1 MQALRRRANIYV
13 MPRCS
18 AFQISDNA
26 APQPH
31 GLVAVWFGLTG
42 LSVIVLALLA
52 YRMTI
57 GVDLSDEL
65 YYATFLDG
73 WLKDGLGHSENLA
86 LQQSAAL
93 LILPAAQLYTWF
105 AGSERGLMLFLRFIF
120 LAMAGIASLCQYW
133 FISCVRGKAVAWSA
147 ALLVLCFIPFSLSAP
162 SYNTIG
168 MFGMLSALAL
178 FGAATLQRPQ
188 AKYSAVAAILSGLA
202 WMAAVIA
209 YPTMPVV
216 LLAFLAL
223 ALLAARDRSER
234 LHLLGYAMICLA
246 FQFCGAWLLLQL
258 YGWSR
263 IWQILQFTSGAMQNS
278 EYMSAKFA
286 RSLDLFVSHPAF
298 DMLCLAAVAVGI
310 WLLVAGRDRRRDV
323 WPGLLLWAIVLAS
336 YCTETALW
344 FHPHDIVVL
353 LALAGLF
360 VMRSF
365 GGAEGGPVIRVIYL
379 ASLVGGL
386 VTSVT
391 SSNGFYNFP
400 IGGLAAAALAPAML
414 VPRDAPWKA
423 VAGQCGLLLSTAVL
437 FCTSAFASVYGETSN
452 PLTAPALRVK
462 DGVFAGLLTTTD
474 QAAFITAATAV
485 LGEQV
490 GRGKTI
496 VVMGR
501 PPAIYLL
508 TDASPM
514 TLSTWD
520 FWQFYGSLPP
530 WVNALTEAF
539 YRVSVHRPDVVAVFN
554 DPQTYPLAPWARD
567 LLANYVAV
575 DRVSVG
581 SRTLSIYKLCNT
593 PACPAPTIRGARD

>member
-1 MQALRRRANIYV
+1 MRQT
-13 MPRCS
+13 S
-18 AFQISDNA
+18 TSW
-26 APQPH
+26 
-31 GLVAVWFGLTG
+31 LVAIWFGLMG

-57 GVDLSDEL
+57 GVDLSDESC
-65 YYATFLDG
+65 YATFLDG
-73 WLKDGLGHSENLA
+73 WLKDGLGHSENLVVH
-86 LQQSAAL
+86 QSAAL
-93 LILPAAQLYTWF
+93 LLLPAAQLYAWF

-120 LAMAGIASLCQYW
+120 LAMAGVASLCQYW
-133 FISCVRGKAVAWSA
+133 FISRIRGKPVALSS
-147 ALLVLCFIPFSLSAP
+147 ALLVLCFIPFSLPAP

-188 AKYSAVAAILSGLA
+188 APYSAVAAILSGLA

-209 YPTMPVV
+209 YPTMPVA

-234 LHLLGYAMICLA
+234 LHLLSYAMICLV
-246 FQFCGAWLLLQL
+246 FQFCGALLLLQL
-258 YGWSR
+258 YGWRR
-263 IWQILQFTSGAMQNS
+263 IWQILQFSSGVMQNS
-278 EYMSAKFA
+278 EDLSAKFA
-286 RSLDLFVSHPAF
+286 RSLDLFASHPAF
-298 DMLCLAAVAVGI
+298 DVLCLAAVTIGI
-310 WLLVAGRDRRRDV
+310 WLLVADRDRRRDV
-323 WPGLLLWAIVLAS
+323 WPGLLLLAIVLAS
-336 YCTETALW
+336 YCTETAVW

-365 GGAEGGPVIRVIYL
+365 DGAEGEPVVRVIYL

-386 VTSVT
+386 ITSVT
-391 SSNGFYNFP
+391 SNNGFYNFP

-423 VAGQCGLLLSTAVL
+423 VAGQCGLLLSTVVL
-437 FCTSAFASVYGETSN
+437 FCISAFGSVYGETSN
-452 PLTAPALRVK
+452 PLTTPAVRIK

-485 LGEQV
+485 LGKQV

-501 PPAIYLL
+501 PSAIYLL

-539 YRVSVHRPDVVAVFN
+539 YRVSVHRPDVVAVFD
-554 DPQTYPLAPWARD
+554 DPETYPLAPWARN
-567 LLANYVAV
+567 LLADYVAV

-581 SRTLSIYKLCNT
+581 SRSLSIYKLCNT
-593 PACPAPTIRGARD
+593 VACPAPTIRGARD

>member
-1 MQALRRRANIYV
+1 
-13 MPRCS
+13 
-18 AFQISDNA
+18 
-26 APQPH
+26 
-31 GLVAVWFGLTG
+31 
-42 LSVIVLALLA
+42 
-52 YRMTI
+52 
-57 GVDLSDEL
+57 
-65 YYATFLDG
+65 
-73 WLKDGLGHSENLA
+73 
-86 LQQSAAL
+86 
-93 LILPAAQLYTWF
+93 
-105 AGSERGLMLFLRFIF
+105 MLFLRFIF
-120 LAMAGIASLCQYW
+120 LAMAGVASLCQYW
-133 FISCVRGKAVAWSA
+133 FISRIRGKPVALSS
-147 ALLVLCFIPFSLSAP
+147 ALLVLCFIPFSLPAP
-162 SYNTIG
+162 SYNTVG

-188 AKYSAVAAILSGLA
+188 APYSAVAAILSGLA
-202 WMAAVIA
+202 WMTAVIA

-234 LHLLGYAMICLA
+234 LHLLSYAMICLV

-258 YGWSR
+258 YGWRR
-263 IWQILQFTSGAMQNS
+263 IWQILQFSSGVMQNS
-278 EYMSAKFA
+278 EDLSAKFA
-286 RSLDLFVSHPAF
+286 RSLDLFVSHPPF
-298 DMLCLAAVAVGI
+298 DMLCLAAVTVGI
-310 WLLVAGRDRRRDV
+310 WLLVADRDRRRDV
-323 WPGLLLWAIVLAS
+323 WPGLLLLAIVLAS
-336 YCTETALW
+336 YCTETAVW

-365 GGAEGGPVIRVIYL
+365 DGAEDEPVIRVIYL

-391 SSNGFYNFP
+391 SNNGFYNFP
-400 IGGLAAAALAPAML
+400 IGGLAAAALTPAML

-423 VAGQCGLLLSTAVL
+423 VAGQCGLLLSTVVL
-437 FCTSAFASVYGETSN
+437 FCISAFGSVYGETSN
-452 PLTAPALRVK
+452 PLTTPAVRIK

-485 LGEQV
+485 LGKQV

-501 PPAIYLL
+501 PSAIYLL

-554 DPQTYPLAPWARD
+554 DPETYPLAPWARN
-567 LLANYVAV
+567 LLADYVAV

-581 SRTLSIYKLCNT
+581 SRSLSIYKLCNT
-593 PACPAPTIRGARD
+593 VACPAPTIRGARD